1 LSAPTGVELYKNIG
15 GAKDK
20 PFLSPAS
27 RLKFDGKVIK
37 VVWVECGGEIM
48 AVLAYILFKVNSGTE
63 REVCHKLVGFD
74 EIIQADIVFGEYD
87 VLAKIETEDLA
98 MLEEFVSQK
107 VRNVP
112 NVLVTSTMIISREYR
127 GKNNRKETK

>member
-1 LSAPTGVELYKNIG
+1 
-15 GAKDK
+15 
-20 PFLSPAS
+20 
-27 RLKFDGKVIK
+27 
-37 VVWVECGGEIM
+37 M

-63 REVCHKLVGFD
+63 REVCQKLIEFD

-87 VLAKIETEDLA
+87 VLAKIETENLGK
-98 MLEEFVSQK
+98 LEEFVSEN

-127 GKNNRKETK
+127 GKNNRPKAK